1 MNASFKHFLDRL
13 NPATTSGQ
21 APGQPEQQRSLD
33 QITGDLTLYHS
44 PGCPF
49 CIRVSWAI
57 EKLALNIAA
66 RNIYREPLARA
77 ELLAGGG
84 RTTVPC
90 LRIQEGEDVHWM
102 YESTDI
108 IRYLKA
114 LSNNANE
121 HRRVL

>member
-21 APGQPEQQRSLD
+21 MTRQPEQQRILD
-33 QITGDLTLYHS
+33 QMTRNLTLYQS

-49 CIRVSWAI
+49 CVRVSWAI
-57 EKLALNIAA
+57 EQLALNITA
-66 RNIYREPLARA
+66 RNVYREPLARA

-90 LRIQEGEDVHWM
+90 LRIEEDSEIRWM
-102 YESTDI
+102 YESTEI

-114 LSNNANE
+114 LTKGANE
-121 HRRVL
+121 QQPA